1 MRGSVVSGLVLVG
14 VVLAHEAFGGELLAA
29 RPRGGDRQGPRGATR
44 VPVDDGPRGDAPVY
58 FLVFSHHYHG
68 RGGYYGTAAEV
79 RTVLHAAQKA
89 GQVKALTMF
98 FDGILLERLEKE
110 DPTLIPEVRAAGAA
124 IGFHGEDAH
133 GPYPIIGGGEEG
145 GADGRSIVTPGMSF
159 GEAVNQIQRRYSHRL
174 DGVQI
179 AADGYLRRHTPG
191 TLNEGE
197 RGGVSKVLATF
208 GDVQYMGGSGLSCPP
223 ASFALR
229 GLAPGMRMWQGG
241 GPFAWHYLS
250 KADDPAVIT
259 AVETFL
265 GKDTQAFWYLG
276 VPALRQSANTSP
288 PHWQG
293 DGRRTKM
300 AIEALPR
307 RQPMVVSLNVT
318 AEPDD
323 LAAEYAFLTEYVARH
338 PGSGFVNAA
347 TLLDKLRPPTLTLDP
362 LAVAKEVAATWND
375 GPPDSLSVAGRP
387 VALADALE
395 VMARAL
401 VAGGNAPVDTTQ
413 VNGPVDTAAAVVH
426 ATGTVSRADAV
437 EAARAMLA
445 AADVSPYRAVP
456 ASLAAGSTRIGFHQA
471 YRLFAAALLEPKASR
486 LTVAVGQAWP
496 PTVRAINREWPHAAT
511 PDVDAWRG
519 AAFWTV
525 RAAEWR

>member
-1 MRGSVVSGLVLVG
+1 MRGLLVAILTLVG
-14 VVLAHEAFGGELLAA
+14 AALAHEAWAGDLLAT
-29 RPRGGDRQGPRGATR
+29 RPGGREGQGPRGKGR

-89 GQVKALTMF
+89 GQAKALTMF
-98 FDGILLERLEKE
+98 FDGILLERLENE
-110 DPTLIPEVRAAGAA
+110 DPTLIPEVRASGAA

-133 GPYPIIGGGEEG
+133 GPYPIIGGGEDA

-159 GEAVNQIQRRYSHRL
+159 GEAVGQIQRRYSHQL

-179 AADGYLRRHTPG
+179 AEDGYIERHVPG
-191 TLNEGE
+191 TLDETE

-223 ASFALR
+223 AAFALR
-229 GLAPGMRMWQGG
+229 SLAPGMRMWQGG
-241 GPFAWHYLS
+241 GPFASHYLS
-250 KADDPAVIT
+250 KADDPAMIT
-259 AVETFL
+259 TVQNFL

-276 VPALRQSANTSP
+276 VPAMRHSANTSP
-288 PHWQG
+288 PHWKG
-293 DGRRTKM
+293 DGRRTRM

-307 RQPMVVSLNVT
+307 REPMVVSLNVS
-318 AEPDD
+318 AEPED
-323 LAAEYAFLTEYVARH
+323 LAAEYAFLSEYVAKH

-347 TLLDKLRPPTLTLDP
+347 TLRDKLQPPTLTLDP

-375 GPPDSLSVAGRP
+375 GPPDSLRVSGRP

-401 VAGGNAPVDTTQ
+401 AAGNTIAVSTSG
-413 VNGPVDTAAAVVH
+413 VNGPVDTAPTVVH
-426 ATGTVSRADAV
+426 ATGTVLRGDVV

-445 AADVSPYRAVP
+445 AVDASPYRAVP
-456 ASLAAGSTRIGFHQA
+456 ASLAAGSKRIGFHQA
-471 YRLFAAALLEPKASR
+471 YRVFASALLAPESNT
-486 LTVAVGQAWP
+486 LTLEAGQAWP

-519 AAFWTV
+519 AAFWTA